1 MHKLS
6 NLSKILFSV
15 LKEREFYFMMRKF
28 FKKKKNNHKATYQDA
43 TTRKGANKK
52 GFLELPGRVIDLLP
66 NAMFKV
72 RLENGHEILAH
83 LSGKMRINRIRLI
96 TGDQVTIEMSPY
108 DLTKG
113 RVIYRH

>member
-1 MHKLS
+1 MK
-6 NLSKILFSV
+6 KRFFQ
-15 LKEREFYFMMRKF
+15 KRRK
-28 FKKKKNNHKATYQDA
+28 KHPATDQEA

-52 GFLELPGRVIDLLP
+52 GFLEVQGQIIDLLP
-66 NAMFKV
+66 NAMFRV

-83 LSGKMRINRIRLI
+83 LSGKMRIHRIRLI